1 MAGFLRLFT
10 AVENLITYPEI
21 CTMYRARYAR
31 ACWGQKD
38 RSPARPSEHLKG
50 LLPSGPLEK
59 DSPLTGATTWPPY
72 NRFLWDIGSKFG
84 LT

>member
-10 AVENLITYPEI
+10 AVENLIIYPEI

-50 LLPSGPLEK
+50 FCHRDLSRKTVHWCDNL
-59 DSPLTGATTWPPY
+59 AT
-72 NRFLWDIGSKFG
+72 L
-84 LT
+84 